1 MRSRPTI
8 SLCLL
13 LALAAGCAKPAP
25 ENRLRILCGTSMA
38 KPMQKIAKEFERANA
53 ATVEFDLGGSE
64 TLLPKVLTSEPGDLY
79 VCHDPFEAKVRA
91 AGKLSSSVVP
101 GWLSPIVVTAVGN
114 PKKIRDWEDLLQ
126 PGLRL
131 GIGDPRYSTCGE
143 MFVGE
148 ARRRGL
154 EEKLMRNVVMQA
166 RGHGE
171 LATGVTVGSLDAA
184 AVWNFVAPEYR
195 GKVEKTAIAGDYP
208 EVRVTVIGLAGST
221 RPVLRDRFLQ
231 WCRRGESLAAFSE
244 HGYTRTTIGE
254 SQPVTA
260 LEESL
265 PAARTMASNGS
276 WHT

>member
-1 MRSRPTI
+1 MRPRSTI
-8 SLCLL
+8 SLSLAAV
-13 LALAAGCAKPAP
+13 LALFIAGCAKPAA
-25 ENRLRILCGTSMA
+25 ENRLRVLCGTSMA
-38 KPMQKIAKEFERANA
+38 KPMQKIAKEFEKTNA

-64 TLLPKVLTSEPGDLY
+64 TLLPKVLVSDPGDVY

-101 GWLSPIVVTAVGN
+101 GWLCPIVVVVLDN
-114 PKKIRDWEDLLQ
+114 PKKVRDWDDLVR

-171 LATGVTVGSLDAA
+171 LATAVVVGSLDAA
-184 AVWNFVAPEYR
+184 AVWNFVAPEYQ
-195 GKVEKTAIAGDYP
+195 GKLEKTAIAGDYP

-221 RPVLRDRFLQ
+221 RPALRDRFLE
-231 WCRRGESLAAFSE
+231 WCRRGESLAAFAE
-244 HGYTRTTIGE
+244 HGYNRSSAAATK
-254 SQPVTA
+254 
-260 LEESL
+260 
-265 PAARTMASNGS
+265 PAK
-276 WHT
+276 

>member
-1 MRSRPTI
+1 MRSHPTI

-13 LALAAGCAKPAP
+13 GWLAMFLFGCAKPAA
-25 ENRLRILCGTSMA
+25 ENRLRVLCGTSMA
-38 KPMQKIAKEFERANA
+38 KPMQVIAREFEKTAA

-64 TLLPKVLTSEPGDLY
+64 TLLPKVLTGDPGDLY

-91 AGKLSSSVVP
+91 AGKLSSSVVT
-101 GWLSPIVVTAVGN
+101 GWLAPIVVTAVGN
-114 PKKIRDWEDLLQ
+114 PKKIRDWDDLLQ

-171 LATGVTVGSLDAA
+171 LATAVTVGSLDAA

-208 EVRVTVIGLAGST
+208 EVRVIVIGLAGST
-221 RPVLRDRFLQ
+221 RPALRDRFLE

-244 HGYTRTTIGE
+244 HGYTRSAAGE
-254 SQPVTA
+254 T
-260 LEESL
+260 E
-265 PAARTMASNGS
+265 PAK
-276 WHT
+276 